1 MTEEYEVL
9 LGLTVKIK
17 ADNSWDAREKALQ
30 DAEAGAYNEA
40 FAYEAHVVNVSQPLP
55 RPEVKYDA

>member
-30 DAEAGAYNEA
+30 DAEAGAYN
-40 FAYEAHVVNVSQPLP
+40 
-55 RPEVKYDA
+55 